1 MSQLHGDVEA
11 LAEFQFRHA
20 LATCAECRDYHA
32 LWPYRRLAGMVFDAD
47 GDAHLTA
54 PLVRAAVDN
63 GDRMLIAG
71 AADAGLLSLAAE
83 ATAGMAITFDVV
95 DRCATPLAVCRRYMA
110 DHDISGTTKE
120 EDLPSIS
127 PDSRY
132 RAILAHSVLQF
143 VPEAGRQDFLRRCR
157 QSLVPGGAL
166 IFAERLQ
173 PAKSED
179 NRHRLY
185 PREMLD
191 ALAAS
196 HIRLPEDETTF
207 LERLRASLGERRLRL
222 SAALRSGELPA
233 LLEAAG
239 YSLRYSEEHLLSRR
253 MTAARDAAPD
263 ITVSIVAAVPT

>member
-1 MSQLHGDVEA
+1 MSQLHGDAEA

-20 LATCAECRDYHA
+20 LAACGECRDYHA
-32 LWPYRRLAGMVFDAD
+32 LWPYRRLAGMVHDAD
-47 GDAHLTA
+47 VDAHLIG
-54 PLVRAAVDN
+54 PLIRAALGK

-71 AADAGLLSLAAE
+71 AADAGLLALAAA
-83 ATAGMAITFDVV
+83 ATAGRAVTFDVV

-110 DHDISGTTKE
+110 AHDISGTTKE

-132 RAILAHSVLQF
+132 GAILAHSVLQF
-143 VPEAGRQDFLRRCR
+143 VPEAGRQGFLQRCK
-157 QSLVPGGAL
+157 QSLVDGGTL

-173 PAKSED
+173 PAKSEE
-179 NRHRLY
+179 NRHRSY

-196 HIRLPEDETTF
+196 HIRLPEEEAEF

-239 YSLRYSEEHLLSRR
+239 YSLPYSEEHLLSRR

-263 ITVSIVAAVPT
+263 ITVSIVAAVPA